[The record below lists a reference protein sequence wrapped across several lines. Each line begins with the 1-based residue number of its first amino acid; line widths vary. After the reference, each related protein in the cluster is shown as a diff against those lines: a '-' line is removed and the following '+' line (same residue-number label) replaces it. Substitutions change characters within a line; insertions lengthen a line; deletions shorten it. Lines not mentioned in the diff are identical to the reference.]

1 MVELI
6 DDEYANV
13 RLAGLIFCSPT
24 SLVFL
29 VGDHRWQSPA
39 RLPHRPAGK
48 NIAFAYSVPHDAKG
62 KRVTAHPLSV
72 VEVCSRTERDQFIK
86 FPWRIYK
93 NDPAWVPPLII
104 ERKAFLDRKR
114 HPFYQHG
121 DAALFL
127 AKRSG
132 EIVGRIM
139 VSDDPNYNAL
149 LRSNV
154 GCFGLFE
161 STDDV
166 DVAAALFDRAAEW
179 LRRRGRSEIMG
190 PIDYSTNYVCG
201 LLIDGFE
208 HPPTVLTAHNPP
220 YYVRLIAACGFEK
233 VTDWYALWLDPDN
246 APVSRLRRL
255 VNARARKTSVK
266 IRPIDLRRVADDS
279 QRLAAVFNEAWKNNW
294 GFVPFTDAE
303 TKHMATE
310 MRPIIDPRMTLIAE
324 IDNAPVAFVICV
336 PDINVALRHL
346 NGRLTRFGLPI
357 GLLQLLYRRSK
368 IRTVRFVALGVVEKY
383 RRTGIAEMLVL
394 QVMEEGARRGFSGEL
409 SMTLED
415 NVLMNRFLEALG
427 ASKYKTYRIYRRSLN
442 SASNSER

>member
-1 MVELI
+1 M
-6 DDEYANV
+6 
-13 RLAGLIFCSPT
+13 
-24 SLVFL
+24 
-29 VGDHRWQSPA
+29 
-39 RLPHRPAGK
+39 
-48 NIAFAYSVPHDAKG
+48 
-62 KRVTAHPLSV
+62 TAHSLSV

-114 HPFYQHG
+114 HPFYLHG

-127 AKRSG
+127 AKRNG

-139 VSDDPNYNAL
+139 ASDDPNYNAL
-149 LRSNV
+149 HQSNV

-166 DVAAALFDRAAEW
+166 DVAAALLERAAEW

-201 LLIDGFE
+201 LLIDGFQ

-220 YYVRLIAACGFEK
+220 YYARLIEACGFEK
-233 VTDWYALWLDPDN
+233 VKDWYAWWFNPDN

-255 VNARARKTSVK
+255 VDARTRKTSVK
-266 IRPIDLRRVADDS
+266 IRPIDLRRLTDES

-294 GFVPFTDAE
+294 GFVPFTQAE
-303 TKHMATE
+303 AKNMATE

-336 PDINVALRHL
+336 PDINVALHRI

-357 GLLQLLYRRSK
+357 GLIKLLYHRRK
-368 IRTVRFVALGVVEKY
+368 IRTVRFVALGVLEKY
-383 RRTGIAEMLVL
+383 RRAGIAEMLVL
-394 QVMEEGARRGFSGEL
+394 QVLEEGASRGFKGEL

-415 NVLMNRFLEALG
+415 NAMINRFIEAIG
-427 ASKYKTYRIYRRSLN
+427 AQRYKTYRIFKRTLTQ
-442 SASNSER
+442 

>member
-1 MVELI
+1 M
-6 DDEYANV
+6 
-13 RLAGLIFCSPT
+13 ST
-24 SLVFL
+24 
-29 VGDHRWQSPA
+29 
-39 RLPHRPAGK
+39 
-48 NIAFAYSVPHDAKG
+48 
-62 KRVTAHPLSV
+62 HPLSV
-72 VEVCSRTERDQFIK
+72 VEVRSRTEGDQFIK
-86 FPWRIYK
+86 FPWRIYR

-114 HPFYQHG
+114 HSFYQHG
-121 DAALFL
+121 NAALFL
-127 AKRSG
+127 AKRNG

-139 VSDDPNYNAL
+139 ASDDPNYNAL
-149 LRSNV
+149 HQSNV

-166 DVAAALFDRAAEW
+166 DVAAALLERAAEW

-201 LLIDGFE
+201 LLIDGFQ

-220 YYVRLIAACGFEK
+220 YYARLIEACGFEK
-233 VTDWYALWLDPDN
+233 VKDWYAWWFNPDN

-255 VNARARKTSVK
+255 VDARARKTSVK
-266 IRPIDLRRVADDS
+266 IRPIDLRRLADES

-294 GFVPFTDAE
+294 GFVPFTQAE
-303 TKHMATE
+303 AKNMATE

-336 PDINVALRHL
+336 PDINVALHRI

-357 GLLQLLYRRSK
+357 GLIKLLYHRRK
-368 IRTVRFVALGVVEKY
+368 IRTVRFVALGVLEKY
-383 RRTGIAEMLVL
+383 RRAGIAEMLVL
-394 QVMEEGARRGFSGEL
+394 QVMEEGASRGFKGEL

-415 NVLMNRFLEALG
+415 NVLINRFVEAIG
-427 ASKYKTYRIYRRSLN
+427 AQRYKTYRIFKRTLTQ
-442 SASNSER
+442 

>member
-1 MVELI
+1 M
-6 DDEYANV
+6 
-13 RLAGLIFCSPT
+13 
-24 SLVFL
+24 
-29 VGDHRWQSPA
+29 
-39 RLPHRPAGK
+39 
-48 NIAFAYSVPHDAKG
+48 
-62 KRVTAHPLSV
+62 TAHPLSV

-127 AKRSG
+127 AKRNG
-132 EIVGRIM
+132 EILGRIM

-149 LRSNV
+149 HRSNV

-161 STDDV
+161 STDDA

-201 LLIDGFE
+201 LLIDGFQ

-220 YYVRLIAACGFEK
+220 YYARLTGACGFKK
-233 VTDWYALWLDPDN
+233 VKDWYAWWLDPDN

-255 VNARARKTSVK
+255 VDARTRKTSVK
-266 IRPIDLRRVADDS
+266 IRPIDLRRLADES

-294 GFVPFTDAE
+294 GFVPFTEAE
-303 TKHMATE
+303 AKHMATE

-336 PDINVALRHL
+336 PDINVALQCV

-357 GLLQLLYRRSK
+357 GLIKLLYHRRK
-368 IRTVRFVALGVVEKY
+368 IRTVRFVALGVLEKY
-383 RRTGIAEMLVL
+383 RRAGIAEMLVL
-394 QVMEEGARRGFSGEL
+394 RVMEEGASRGFKGEL

-415 NVLMNRFLEALG
+415 NVLINRFVEAIG
-427 ASKYKTYRIYRRSLN
+427 AQRYKTYRIFKRTLTQ
-442 SASNSER
+442 